1 LQGGLFLTSELA
13 EGISLRISDIIE
25 YSPAKEAFIQKIGG
39 HNVATLQE
47 MEDLHLYDFAIFIE
61 LTPDDEERQML
72 ENNIQVALAQQGID
86 LEDAIDIREIKNL
99 KLANQVLKLRRKKK
113 VQRDQQM
120 QQQNIQ
126 AQADANIQT
135 QQASAQME
143 IQKQEALISQK
154 IQLEQTK
161 AELELQRMQQEI
173 EAKKELMKME
183 FDFNMQLK
191 GMEADNYKAKEG
203 FKEDRKDQRTKI
215 QATQQSE
222 LIDQRNNNS
231 GAKDFE
237 SAGNDIMGSGFGLGA
252 FEPK

>member
-1 LQGGLFLTSELA
+1 MQ
-13 EGISLRISDIIE
+13 
-25 YSPAKEAFIQKIGG
+25 
-39 HNVATLQE
+39 
-47 MEDLHLYDFAIFIE
+47 DLHLYDFAIFIE

-113 VQRDQQM
+113 VQRDQEM
-120 QQQNIQ
+120 QQHNIQ
-126 AQADANIQT
+126 AQAEANMQT
-135 QQASAQME
+135 QQAAAQLE
-143 IQKQEALISQK
+143 IQKQQALIAQK

-161 AELELQRMQQEI
+161 AELEMQRMMQEI

-183 FDFNMQLK
+183 FDFNMQLRSE
-191 GMEADNYKAKEG
+191 EAEVYKSKEG

-231 GAKDFE
+231 GTKDFE
-237 SAGNDIMGSGFGLGA
+237 SAGNDIMGGGFGLGA